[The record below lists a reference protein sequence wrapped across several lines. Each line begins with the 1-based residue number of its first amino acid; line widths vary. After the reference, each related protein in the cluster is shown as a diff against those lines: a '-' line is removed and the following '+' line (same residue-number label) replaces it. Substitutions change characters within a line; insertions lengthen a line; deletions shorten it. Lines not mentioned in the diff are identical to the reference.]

1 VTEILIKTESQ
12 DWERF
17 KTLSRE
23 LFHGDDTTTFREA
36 VLALISLRQK
46 QDTSRLRAI
55 IDKIRSD
62 IESAGGLT
70 ARQIDQLVRE
80 SRQRRRAMVK

>member
-1 VTEILIKTESQ
+1 LIKTESQ

-62 IESAGGLT
+62 IESAGG
-70 ARQIDQLVRE
+70 
-80 SRQRRRAMVK
+80 SRRDKSTRWCVNHDNAVASW